1 MISVGVGYDSMRNW
15 TPWIDIK
22 ITRRAVQAVGC
33 DFKKIGHDTMSLLSG
48 GPLLS
53 LLFSDMLHYQQPG
66 IDSHRIQMERSVA
79 SHLGR
84 PPALFHTFSTLV
96 FAGLL
101 AAHSSEVGLEFR
113 SHTGWPPACTV
124 PDFLGFG
131 NSGNS
136 RSLFS
141 SNEQLQQMN

>member
-15 TPWIDIK
+15 TPWIDIE
-22 ITRRAVQAVGC
+22 ITRRAEQAVGR
-33 DFKKIGHDTMSLLSG
+33 DFKKIGHNTMSLLSG
-48 GPLLS
+48 GSLLS
-53 LLFSDMLHYQQPG
+53 LLFSDMLHCQQPG

-84 PPALFHTFSTLV
+84 PPALFHTFSTLG

-113 SHTGWPPACTV
+113 SHTDWPPACTV